1 MTAVARPVLSGGQGG
16 VVGAIVP
23 ATRGGL
29 AGGIGGRHDARIL
42 ALLAEAVEALEDAR
56 FPLRGL
62 AWRAGQALEGR
73 RDWRTVLAEVQQIG
87 SILDGP
93 HRALYALARFDERH
107 DGQLALPIDNTR
119 AVA

>member
-1 MTAVARPVLSGGQGG
+1 MEDREAWSGRLSRRRAGVSRVVSVADMTRAYSRCS
-16 VVGAIVP
+16 
-23 ATRGGL
+23 
-29 AGGIGGRHDARIL
+29 
-42 ALLAEAVEALEDAR
+42 EAVEALEDAR

-62 AWRAGQALEGR
+62 AWRAGQALAGR
-73 RDWRTVLAEVQQIG
+73 RDWRTVLQEVQDIG
-87 SILDGP
+87 TLLDGP

>member
-1 MTAVARPVLSGGQGG
+1 MAVARPVVTTEGA
-16 VVGAIVP
+16 VIGAIVP
-23 ATRGGL
+23 VTRGGL
-29 AGGIGGRHDARIL
+29 AGGVGGRHDARIL

-62 AWRAGQALEGR
+62 AWRAGQALAGH
-73 RDWRTVLAEVQQIG
+73 RDWRTVLQEVQDIG
-87 SILDGP
+87 TLLDGP

>member
-1 MTAVARPVLSGGQGG
+1 MAARSIVCDTGEAVI
-16 VVGAIVP
+16 GAIVP
-23 ATRGGL
+23 GPRGGL
-29 AGGIGGRHDARIL
+29 AGGVGGRHDARIL

-62 AWRAGQALEGR
+62 AWRAGQALAGH

-93 HRALYALARFDERH
+93 HRALYAQARFEERH
-107 DGQLALPIDNTR
+107 DGQLALPMNADRR

>member
-1 MTAVARPVLSGGQGG
+1 VTDTEAIQQIIAGTPHLARYVQDVA
-16 VVGAIVP
+16 
-23 ATRGGL
+23 
-29 AGGIGGRHDARIL
+29 
-42 ALLAEAVEALEDAR
+42 

-62 AWRAGQALEGR
+62 AWRAGQALAGR
-73 RDWRTVLAEVQQIG
+73 RDWRTVLQEVQDIG
-87 SILDGP
+87 TLLDGP